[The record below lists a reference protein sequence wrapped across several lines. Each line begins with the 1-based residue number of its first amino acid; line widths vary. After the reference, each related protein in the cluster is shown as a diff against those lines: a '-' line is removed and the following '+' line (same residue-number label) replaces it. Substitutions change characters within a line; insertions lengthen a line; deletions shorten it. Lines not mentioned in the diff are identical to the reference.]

1 MTEQADLS
9 PEATPGNSEGAGP
22 ASNGSVDQP
31 AWRQIDPQ
39 VWKTMTIEEK
49 IRAIVAD
56 VPQEE
61 WDKVP
66 SDLGYQHD
74 HYIYG
79 TPKIP

>member
-1 MTEQADLS
+1 MTEQAALS
-9 PEATPGNSEGAGP
+9 PEAAS
-22 ASNGSVDQP
+22 ASNERADQP
-31 AWRQIDPQ
+31 SWRQIDPQ
-39 VWKTMTIEEK
+39 IWKTMTIEEK

-56 VPQEE
+56 IPQEE
-61 WDKVP
+61 RDKVP